1 MNYILYIFIITNF
14 LLVNSIS
21 NNNLFKFKNNIMSNN
36 IINNYT
42 KNKNKI
48 YVISRLSIKKIDI
61 IYNNLLSKFYKL
73 SFDYYSMSEEDK
85 TIVDTICTLY
95 F

>member
-73 SFDYYSMSEEDK
+73 SSDYYSMSEEDK
-85 TIVDTICTLY
+85 IIVDTICTLY